1 MRNLV
6 IFGRILSQL
15 IYFRNKLYLLP
26 LLIISYTDKVKSGTA
41 PDIIQLF
48 LTETLPL
55 QLFRTVMKL
64 AIKIESIL
72 YLKGKPLS
80 LTKIAQCADCE
91 VDEVQEAIIELMSDY
106 AYRDSELEVREM
118 SQGYSLQLRPIF
130 DSLIDDSIP
139 AEF

>member
-1 MRNLV
+1 LV